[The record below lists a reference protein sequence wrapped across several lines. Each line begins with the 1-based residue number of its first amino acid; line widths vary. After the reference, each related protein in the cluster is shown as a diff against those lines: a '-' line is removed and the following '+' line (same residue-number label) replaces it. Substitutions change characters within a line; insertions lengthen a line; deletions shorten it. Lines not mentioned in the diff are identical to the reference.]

1 MAFRLKITS
10 EALRDLKAIGRTPG
24 AEQYAQRL
32 LERAQSLLTF
42 PYRHGSWGGQPYI
55 RKVPSE
61 SHLIFYKIYDEEQ
74 VVEILRFW
82 HGARDQSRLRLKEEA
97 DAQYQTAKL
106 GA

>member
-1 MAFRLKITS
+1 
-10 EALRDLKAIGRTPG
+10 
-24 AEQYAQRL
+24 
-32 LERAQSLLTF
+32 
-42 PYRHGSWGGQPYI
+42 
-55 RKVPSE
+55 VPSE